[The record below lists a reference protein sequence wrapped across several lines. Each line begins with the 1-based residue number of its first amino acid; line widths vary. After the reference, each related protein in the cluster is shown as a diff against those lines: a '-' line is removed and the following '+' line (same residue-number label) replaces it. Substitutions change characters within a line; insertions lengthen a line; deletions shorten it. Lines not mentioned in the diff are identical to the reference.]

1 MHEEKHPESL
11 DASGSSTINNSDPVS
26 ENDAQ
31 LDNFYEMHQT
41 DTKNTAA
48 SLHSSTQHASADRE
62 PSQLE
67 KVETRQSAKSF
78 KEGGYGWFVCFS
90 AFLCNVVSFG
100 VGTSCGKWRSVM
112 QNYYASTV
120 FDGSASAVQLTFVGT
135 IAFIFI
141 NGMGPPMQILKSMI
155 GARVL
160 IGCGCLLMCLGLI
173 LAGFSTQVWHLYL
186 TQGIMFGLGGSAMYI
201 TMMGIVPQWFDKRR
215 GLALG
220 LSASGSGIGGLIMPF
235 IMNALLQKYGGGW
248 TYRIIGFMCL
258 VLGTFA
264 TCLVR
269 EKYPSTGR
277 KKLSDIVQWSV
288 LKDSNLVL
296 WCVAATVTLFG
307 YLIPFFY
314 LPAYATSIGLSDAQG
329 SSLIA
334 MISGCNF
341 VGRITTGYIGDRIG
355 RLNMLIIAM
364 TISALCNLVIW
375 PLSPFLSGLIAFS
388 CIYGFFCGT
397 YFTMMAAV
405 TAYISKMERFPSAFS
420 VFLMSNIAAS
430 FGPPIAGAIQSGT
443 NPNSFLSVQMF
454 GGCCFLCGAILMF
467 VLKIKMTKAVFFKV

>member
-1 MHEEKHPESL
+1 MQAEKLPESQ
-11 DASGSSTINNSDPVS
+11 DASRSSTVINNEPVDESDV
-26 ENDAQ
+26 Q
-31 LDNFYEMHQT
+31 LHNFYEMHQT
-41 DTKNTAA
+41 DTKHTTA
-48 SLHSSTQHASADRE
+48 SLRSSTQHGNHDQS

-67 KVETRQSAKSF
+67 KIETHQSAESI
-78 KEGGYGWFVCFS
+78 KEGGYGWFVCLS
-90 AFLCNVVSFG
+90 AFLCNIGYVNG
-100 VGTSCGKWRSVM
+100 VM
-112 QNYYASTV
+112 QNYYSASV
-120 FDGSASAVQLTFVGT
+120 FDGTASTVQLTFVGT

-141 NGMGPPMQILKSMI
+141 NGMGPPMQILKSII
-155 GARVL
+155 GARLL
-160 IGCGCLLMCLGLI
+160 IGSGCLLMCLGLI

-235 IMNALLQKYGGGW
+235 IMNALLQKYGAGW

-258 VLGTFA
+258 VLGAIA

-288 LKDSNLVL
+288 LRDSNLVL
-296 WCVAATVTLFG
+296 WCVAATITLFG
-307 YLIPFFY
+307 YLVPFFY
-314 LPAYATSIGLSDAQG
+314 LPAYATFVGLSDSQG

-341 VGRITTGYIGDRIG
+341 AGRITTGYIGDRIG

-364 TISALCNLVIW
+364 IISAICNLVIW
-375 PLSPFLSGLIAFS
+375 PLSPHLSGLSAFS
-388 CIYGFFCGT
+388 CIFGFFCGT

-405 TAYISKMERFPSAFS
+405 TAYISKMDKFPSAFS

-454 GGCCFLCGAILMF
+454 AGACFLFGAILMF

>member
-1 MHEEKHPESL
+1 MHEENRPEST
-11 DASGSSTINNSDPVS
+11 DASSTIHNNDPVG

-48 SLHSSTQHASADRE
+48 SLHSSTQHASADRD

-67 KVETRQSAKSF
+67 KVDTRQSAKSF

-100 VGTSCGKWRSVM
+100 VGTSWGVM

-120 FDGSASAVQLTFVGT
+120 FNGTVSAVQLTFVGT

-141 NGMGPPMQILKSMI
+141 NGMGPPMQILKSVI

-160 IGCGCLLMCLGLI
+160 IGSGCLLMCLGLI

-186 TQGIMFGLGGSAMYI
+186 TQGVMFGLGGSAMYI

-220 LSASGSGIGGLIMPF
+220 LAASGSGIGGLIMPF
-235 IMNALLQKYGGGW
+235 IMNALLQKFGQGW
-248 TYRIIGFMCL
+248 TYRIIGFICL
-258 VLGTFA
+258 VLGSFA
-264 TCLVR
+264 TFLVR

-314 LPAYATSIGLSDAQG
+314 LPAYATSIGLSSAQG

-341 VGRITTGYIGDRIG
+341 AGRISTGYIGDHIG

-364 TISALCNLVIW
+364 VISALCNLVIW
-375 PLSPFLSGLIAFS
+375 PLSSSLSGLSAFS

-443 NPNSFLSVQMF
+443 NPNSFLSVQLF